1 MNEKELINRLEDI
14 EWEDFE
20 VKEAKIKVPKSIW
33 ETVSAFS
40 NTAGGWIIFGVKK
53 EGKDY
58 RVTGVDNPEKIESDF
73 ITTLRGSK
81 FNKKITV
88 KSKKY
93 VISGKSVLGFY
104 MSSVSATDKPVYFNS
119 QINTFIRTG
128 SGDQRATKE
137 EIDAMYRNSSFDKKD
152 EEITSCTIEDLD
164 ERTID
169 RYRTYLKNI
178 DPDHRYN
185 RGDSRNIS

>member
-1 MNEKELINRLEDI
+1 MNKKELINRLEDI

-88 KSKKY
+88 KGKKY

-169 RYRTYLKNI
+169 RYRTG
-178 DPDHRYN
+178 RT
-185 RGDSRNIS
+185 